1 MLRRVNKQRRNE
13 KFSEKYRPCLSS
25 SPCVN
30 WRLQLSGRRRKI
42 PKQVPL
48 PSIPNFKHCFETDN
62 SRSRP
67 YTHLEKANKN
77 GEPGHIMPVLYDLIE
92 SMDAS
97 QTFADNFTS
106 IFLQPVLISEHQ
118 SIQSQLKCN
127 LDLPCRKKS
136 STKLWKLNTLLLSR
150 KKFFSI
156 K

>member
-1 MLRRVNKQRRNE
+1 VLIGDFNCLDGEERSQNKSHSHPSQIVNVALKEMIAGLDLTDIWKKLIRMVNRAT
-13 KFSEKYRPCLSS
+13 LS
-25 SPCVN
+25 
-30 WRLQLSGRRRKI
+30 I
-42 PKQVPL
+42 
-48 PSIPNFKHCFETDN
+48 
-62 SRSRP
+62 
-67 YTHLEKANKN
+67 
-77 GEPGHIMPVLYDLIE
+77 IMPVLYDLIE

>member
-1 MLRRVNKQRRNE
+1 VLIGDFNCLDGEERSQSKSHSHPFQIVNIALKQIIAGYLLHLTHILKKLIRMVNRAT
-13 KFSEKYRPCLSS
+13 LS
-25 SPCVN
+25 
-30 WRLQLSGRRRKI
+30 I
-42 PKQVPL
+42 
-48 PSIPNFKHCFETDN
+48 
-62 SRSRP
+62 
-67 YTHLEKANKN
+67 
-77 GEPGHIMPVLYDLIE
+77 IMPVLYDLIE

-150 KKFFSI
+150 KKIFSI

>member
-1 MLRRVNKQRRNE
+1 VLIGDFNCLDGEERSQSKSHSHPFQILNIALKQIIAGLDLTHILKKLIRMVNRGT
-13 KFSEKYRPCLSS
+13 LS
-25 SPCVN
+25 
-30 WRLQLSGRRRKI
+30 I
-42 PKQVPL
+42 
-48 PSIPNFKHCFETDN
+48 
-62 SRSRP
+62 
-67 YTHLEKANKN
+67 
-77 GEPGHIMPVLYDLIE
+77 IMPVLYDLIE